1 MRREIRIALWAVV
14 ISAVVLFA
22 VGASVGLVVWRHTAL
37 TKPAAADAQ
46 ASFTSIRERYKGR
59 PPLVE
64 IKNLGTLTIDVRVNR
79 LPESAPRH
87 QVRHFHVIVWDSR
100 GGSFVRS
107 SAPVWWMH
115 FKGTSL
121 LSQLGVPLGDLSLTV
136 ADVERY
142 GPGIIVDFQPPGGGH
157 MLVWTE

>member
-1 MRREIRIALWAVV
+1 MRRAIRIALWTVV
-14 ISAVVLFA
+14 ICAVVLFA
-22 VGASVGLVVWRHTAL
+22 VGTGVGLVVWRHTAL

-46 ASFTSIRERYKGR
+46 AVFASLRERYKGR
-59 PPLVE
+59 AALVE
-64 IKNLGTLTIDVRVNR
+64 IKNIGPLMIDARVNR
-79 LPESAPRH
+79 LPATAPRR

-107 SAPVWWMH
+107 SVPIWWMY
-115 FKGTSL
+115 FSGNSL

-142 GPGIIVDFQPPGGGH
+142 GSGIIVDFQPPGGGH

>member
-1 MRREIRIALWAVV
+1 MRRAIRLALWTVV
-14 ISAVVLFA
+14 IGA
-22 VGASVGLVVWRHTAL
+22 VGLIAIGTGLGLVMWRHTAL
-37 TKPAAADAQ
+37 TKPAAPDAQ
-46 ASFTSIRERYKGR
+46 AAFTSIRERFKGR
-59 PPLVE
+59 APLVE
-64 IKNLGTLTIDVRVNR
+64 IKSMGPLMIDARVNR
-79 LPESAPRH
+79 LPASAPRQ

-107 SAPVWWMH
+107 SAPIWWMH

-121 LSQLGVPLGDLSLTV
+121 LSQLGVPLGDLALTV

-142 GPGIIVDFQPPGGGH
+142 GSGIIVDFQPPGGGH

>member
-1 MRREIRIALWAVV
+1 MRRAIRIALWIAV
-14 ISAVVLFA
+14 IGA
-22 VGASVGLVVWRHTAL
+22 VGLIAIGAGVGLVVWRHTAL
-37 TKPAAADAQ
+37 TKPAAAEAQ
-46 ASFTSIRERYKGR
+46 AAFTSLRERYKGR
-59 PPLVE
+59 APLVE
-64 IKNLGTLTIDVRVNR
+64 IKNMGPLMIDARINR

-87 QVRHFHVIVWDSR
+87 RVRHFHVIVWDSR

-115 FKGTSL
+115 FNGDSL
-121 LSQLGVPLGDLSLTV
+121 LSQLGVPIGGLSLTV

>member
-1 MRREIRIALWAVV
+1 MRRAIRIVLWAAV
-14 ISAVVLFA
+14 IGAVVLFA
-22 VGASVGLVVWRHTAL
+22 IFAAVGLVMWRHTAV
-37 TKPAAADAQ
+37 TTPASAEARSA
-46 ASFTSIRERYKGR
+46 FTSIRERYKGR

-64 IKNLGTLTIDVRVNR
+64 IKNMGPLMIDARINR

-87 QVRHFHVIVWDSR
+87 PVRHFHVIAWDSR

-107 SAPVWWMH
+107 SAPIWWMH
-115 FKGTSL
+115 FSGNSL
-121 LSQLGVPLGDLSLTV
+121 LTQLGVPLGDLSLTI

>member
-1 MRREIRIALWAVV
+1 MRRAIRVVLWTAVIV
-14 ISAVVLFA
+14 AVVLLA
-22 VGASVGLVVWRHTAL
+22 IGASVGLVVWRHTAI
-37 TKPAAADAQ
+37 TKPAAPDAQ
-46 ASFTSIRERYKGR
+46 AAFTSIREHYKGR

-64 IKNLGTLTIDVRVNR
+64 LKSMGPLMIDARINR

-87 QVRHFHVIVWDSR
+87 PVRHFHVIVWDSR

-107 SAPVWWMH
+107 SAPIWWMH
-115 FKGTSL
+115 FSGNSL
-121 LSQLGVPLGDLSLTV
+121 LTWLGVPLGDLSLTV
-136 ADVERY
+136 GDVERY

>member
-1 MRREIRIALWAVV
+1 MRRAIRIVLWVAV
-14 ISAVVLFA
+14 IGVVGLIA
-22 VGASVGLVVWRHTAL
+22 IGASVGLVVWRHTAL
-37 TKPAAADAQ
+37 TKPAATDAQ
-46 ASFTSIRERYKGR
+46 SAFASIRERYKGR
-59 PPLVE
+59 AALVE
-64 IKNLGTLTIDVRVNR
+64 IKSMGPLMIDARVNR
-79 LPESAPRH
+79 LPASAPRH

-107 SAPVWWMH
+107 SVPIWWMY
-115 FKGTSL
+115 FSGNNL

>member
-1 MRREIRIALWAVV
+1 MRRAIRIALWTVV
-14 ISAVVLFA
+14 IGAVVLFA
-22 VGASVGLVVWRHTAL
+22 VSASVGLVVWRHTAI
-37 TKPAAADAQ
+37 TKPAAPDAQ
-46 ASFTSIRERYKGR
+46 AAFASIRERYKGR
-59 PPLVE
+59 AALVE
-64 IKNLGTLTIDVRVNR
+64 IKSMGPLMIDARINR

-115 FKGTSL
+115 FSGNNL
-121 LSQLGVPLGDLSLTV
+121 LTQLGVPLGDLSLTV

>member
-1 MRREIRIALWAVV
+1 MRRAIRIVLWTAVIGGVALLA
-14 ISAVVLFA
+14 IGAA
-22 VGASVGLVVWRHTAL
+22 VGMVVWQHTAI
-37 TKPAAADAQ
+37 TKPAAPEAEA
-46 ASFTSIRERYKGR
+46 AFASIRDRYKGR

-64 IKNLGTLTIDVRVNR
+64 IKNTGPLMIDARVNR

-87 QVRHFHVIVWDSR
+87 PVRHFHVIVWDSR

-107 SAPVWWMH
+107 SVPVWWMH
-115 FKGTSL
+115 FSGNSL
-121 LSQLGVPLGDLSLTV
+121 LTRLGVPLGDLSLTV

>member
-1 MRREIRIALWAVV
+1 MRRAVRIALYLAV
-14 ISAVVLFA
+14 IGVVGLVA
-22 VGASVGLVVWRHTAL
+22 IGASVGLVVWRHTAL
-37 TKPAAADAQ
+37 TKPAAPDAQ
-46 ASFTSIRERYKGR
+46 AAFTSIRERYKGR

-64 IKNLGTLTIDVRVNR
+64 IKSIGPLMVDARINRV
-79 LPESAPRH
+79 PESAPR
-87 QVRHFHVIVWDSR
+87 QPVRHFHVIVWDSR

-107 SAPVWWMH
+107 SAPIWWMH